1 MKTVLAAVCVFA
13 VALGV
18 QAGAPRQQG
27 SAEAPAVAAS
37 DATQALAPDA
47 APAGGK
53 INPQKA
59 ADIQRLMEVANMKSV
74 LSKTMTA
81 METTM
86 KAAMITLLPAG
97 DYREQLADLFV
108 EKFNSKLNLQQFLD
122 IAATSFD
129 KYLSDDDIKGLT
141 RFYLTP
147 LGQKTLTV
155 LPKLTAEMQAQG
167 MQIGQQLGK
176 ESMEEV
182 LAEHPE
188 LAKALGDASRAN
200 SGAAHLG
207 QN

>member
-1 MKTVLAAVCVFA
+1 
-13 VALGV
+13 
-18 QAGAPRQQG
+18 
-27 SAEAPAVAAS
+27 
-37 DATQALAPDA
+37 
-47 APAGGK
+47 
-53 INPQKA
+53 
-59 ADIQRLMEVANMKSV
+59 
-74 LSKTMTA
+74 
-81 METTM
+81 M

-97 DYREQLADLFV
+97 DYREQLAELFV
-108 EKFNSKLNLQQFLD
+108 EKFNSKLDLQQFLD
-122 IAATSFD
+122 IAATSYD

-141 RFYLTP
+141 QFYQTP

-182 LAEHPE
+182 LSEHPE

-200 SGAAHLG
+200 AGAAHIG